1 VHTKT
6 VAPRIDLRRPGPWA
20 GLFESALHL
29 TDHLATVIRDPLWSF
44 GGGTVLM
51 LRLNHRHSR
60 DIDLF
65 VPDPQYLGHVTPR
78 LSDAAE
84 QLTDHYVE
92 AAQYVKLLLVTGEI
106 DIVVGQPLTDSP
118 WEMVGHEGRTIR
130 VETNAEIVAKKMYH
144 RGDQAK
150 ARDLFDLCAVADHD
164 PAAIE
169 KAAPFFTRHA
179 DAFVERLKLYAGYA
193 ETEFAQI
200 QRIEYHRPFEECLVL
215 AESILMAAKRHHP

>member
-1 VHTKT
+1 MAKH
-6 VAPRIDLRRPGPWA
+6 ADLSKPGPWTA
-20 GLFESALHL
+20 LFAAALAL
-29 TDHLATVIRDPLWSF
+29 TDHLARVIDRPVWTF

-78 LSDAAE
+78 LCDVAE
-84 QLTDHYVE
+84 DLTTDYVE
-92 AAQYVKLLLVTGEI
+92 AASYVKLLLPTGEI
-106 DIVVGQPLTDSP
+106 DVVVGEPLTPEP
-118 WEMVGHEGRTIR
+118 WEAVRHQGRTIL

-150 ARDLFDLCAVADHD
+150 ARDLFDLCTVADLD

-169 KAAPFFTRHA
+169 EAMPFFVRHG
-179 DAFVERLKLYAGYA
+179 DAFIERLKANAGYV
-193 ETEFAQI
+193 EEEFAQI
-200 QRIEYHRPFEECLVL
+200 QRIAYKRPFDECLTL
-215 AESILMAAKRHHP
+215 AETIVDAAMGRY